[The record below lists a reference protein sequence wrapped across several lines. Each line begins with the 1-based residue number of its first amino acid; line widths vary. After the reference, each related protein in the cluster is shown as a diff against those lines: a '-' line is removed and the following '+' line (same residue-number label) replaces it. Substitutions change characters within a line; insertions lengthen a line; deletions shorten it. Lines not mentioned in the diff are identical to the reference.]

1 MALVVRK
8 FCVVYISSLQVQ
20 SLQVSSF
27 CVVNSRKMRN
37 SDIIQPYSE
46 ALKRAFTIEIQFII
60 QRKNKSSACRV
71 TQTDFGMGGTHG
83 GDRGLMGGIGA

>member
-1 MALVVRK
+1 M
-8 FCVVYISSLQVQ
+8 Q

-71 TQTDFGMGGTHG
+71 TRADFGMGGTHG
-83 GDRGLMGGIGA
+83 GRLARDLRQNLAVSLISKGCV